1 MHKDLSPAFEQLKN
15 EHGPLRQ
22 LMEELYEQAVTMG
35 KTGDEKSY
43 AQSLHSLEEKVD
55 SFLLMLETHAEREE
69 SFFFPMIFE
78 LTGGE
83 NGPIAVME
91 EEHREAKQHLVHFKE
106 KMSTVGVTI
115 DKNSAIMTADP
126 VAKAYVV
133 LSDHFMKEEMVLFP
147 MANQLLLEEQKDELQ
162 RQLTKADRKK

>member
-1 MHKDLSPAFEQLKN
+1 MHKELSPAFVQLKN

-35 KTGDEKSY
+35 KTGDERSY
-43 AQSLHSLEEKVD
+43 VQTLRSLEEKVD
-55 SFLLMLETHAEREE
+55 SFLLMLEKHANREE
-69 SFFFPMIFE
+69 ALLFPMMYT

-91 EEHREAKQHLVHFKE
+91 EEHKEAKQHLARFKE
-106 KMSTVGVTI
+106 KMSTVGLSI
-115 DKNSAIMTADP
+115 DKNTAIITADP

-147 MANQLLLEEQKDELQ
+147 MANQLLLEEQKDELE
-162 RQLTKADRKK
+162 RRLTEADRKK